1 MDVDTPGSS
10 SMQPTENAPLLHLWK
25 ETRAHSGTIA
35 IGHWFCKK
43 RFSCSTRSMSIC
55 HVTRK
60 KNERR
65 DAARLPN
72 PRQSSLVA
80 KRTTVL
86 VIRMCSSGEF
96 VAELVDLRPLSF
108 GNEAIGAVIFS
119 VPPRGTISVNCAKWA
134 QPIVLL
140 TAIQLATCY
149 LQSTILALNRKV
161 DRKYGA
167 PSVSEVS
174 ECISLLKRHRAA
186 GPDDLPHALSKDGGS
201 LSWKTVMTS
210 ATAFAGDGF
219 HTSLPSRR
227 LTIPG
232 SFSPFTWLC
241 EKSPSGKSVDWHT
254 KHMTKLT
261 QVDRWTQYF
270 EQQFSWPPAAPNPE
284 SWPSTERWTMNVM
297 VVRQW
302 STCVN
307 TDVADDDDERM
318 LCNCERGT
326 EAVISCPTQEALI
339 GTVFNRCKAALTTL
353 FNCEFSCQESSVKKH
368 NHPLV
373 GRKKHSKEAFLGD
386 PYFENHPVQAGSAQK
401 KSFLSASRI
410 ADRCTFLHNNPE
422 SYGEY
427 RRVLLKRRDFS
438 LFIHPVLFEDAGEYR
453 CAITLRNN
461 VYIRTVTLKVL
472 LPPKIT
478 RSPVSFLKVDEGAS
492 LEITCAAKGYPNPQ
506 TKWFVSKRSPNMFAR
521 LDQRNQTFHDLIPV
535 TEKFSDFAGQILSL
549 NGTLW
554 ITKLHRNMNGYL
566 VCVAQNGVPPD
577 DTTTLELSV
586 RFPPDI
592 QMANRVIKQSLG
604 MNTVLSCTV
613 FANPPGTVQWYFNQK
628 TRIIASSCDIL
639 SNEEKK
645 HCLLEHRPHPNNVLA
660 PIISKLTIFKLNA
673 ADFGDYTC
681 SVSNIMGERYGTTS
695 LQIMSD
701 SIRIVFCTLTAENL
715 TAESQQ
721 ISATKPVPVLFTK
734 ASVQKK
740 MGQVKNLAW
749 KQHNGYE
756 YQNGRNIEIS
766 EWTLSADRHSYEI
779 DTTINRLREYF
790 DKYTHSHNNLLF
802 TEDSPRTQICSA
814 IDKQNSKIK
823 RRRTSFKHL
832 RDANCT
838 EVT

>member
-1 MDVDTPGSS
+1 MVTAVNGSKAELDCQLNVDLDSSEMDNVTWVRAPRQILTRGIFRV
-10 SMQPTENAPLLHLWK
+10 TEDPRISTAPL
-25 ETRAHSGTIA
+25 
-35 IGHWFCKK
+35 
-43 RFSCSTRSMSIC
+43 
-55 HVTRK
+55 
-60 KNERR
+60 
-65 DAARLPN
+65 
-72 PRQSSLVA
+72 
-80 KRTTVL
+80 
-86 VIRMCSSGEF
+86 
-96 VAELVDLRPLSF
+96 
-108 GNEAIGAVIFS
+108 
-119 VPPRGTISVNCAKWA
+119 
-134 QPIVLL
+134 
-140 TAIQLATCY
+140 
-149 LQSTILALNRKV
+149 
-161 DRKYGA
+161 
-167 PSVSEVS
+167 
-174 ECISLLKRHRAA
+174 
-186 GPDDLPHALSKDGGS
+186 
-201 LSWKTVMTS
+201 
-210 ATAFAGDGF
+210 
-219 HTSLPSRR
+219 
-227 LTIPG
+227 
-232 SFSPFTWLC
+232 
-241 EKSPSGKSVDWHT
+241 
-254 KHMTKLT
+254 
-261 QVDRWTQYF
+261 
-270 EQQFSWPPAAPNPE
+270 
-284 SWPSTERWTMNVM
+284 
-297 VVRQW
+297 
-302 STCVN
+302 
-307 TDVADDDDERM
+307 
-318 LCNCERGT
+318 
-326 EAVISCPTQEALI
+326 
-339 GTVFNRCKAALTTL
+339 
-353 FNCEFSCQESSVKKH
+353 
-368 NHPLV
+368 
-373 GRKKHSKEAFLGD
+373 
-386 PYFENHPVQAGSAQK
+386 
-401 KSFLSASRI
+401 
-410 ADRCTFLHNNPE
+410 
-422 SYGEY
+422 
-427 RRVLLKRRDFS
+427 VLLKRRDFS

-695 LQIMSD
+695 LQ
-701 SIRIVFCTLTAENL
+701 RITESYQLLAKRPQLENL
-715 TAESQQ
+715 TAESQH

-749 KQHNGYE
+749 KQHSNL
-756 YQNGRNIEIS
+756 QRPSRNEAS
-766 EWTLSADRHSYEI
+766 LWAMDWSVYFLCL
-779 DTTINRLREYF
+779 TIPCIQL
-790 DKYTHSHNNLLF
+790 
-802 TEDSPRTQICSA
+802 
-814 IDKQNSKIK
+814 
-823 RRRTSFKHL
+823 
-832 RDANCT
+832 
-838 EVT
+838 